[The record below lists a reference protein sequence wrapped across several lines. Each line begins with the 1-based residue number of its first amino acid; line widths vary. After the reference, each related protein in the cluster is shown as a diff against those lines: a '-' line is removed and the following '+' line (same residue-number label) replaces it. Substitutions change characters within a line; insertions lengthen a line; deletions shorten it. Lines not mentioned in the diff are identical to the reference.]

1 MPSPSYLELT
11 AVNSIARRI
20 AYHKTAAGG
29 EGETQPGVVFLGGFK
44 SDMEGSKALHLEAW
58 AKATGRQFLRFDYRG
73 HGQSSDEFENGCIGD
88 WADDAVEAISR
99 LTTGPQ
105 ILIGSSMGG
114 WISLLVS
121 RVLRPRIAA
130 FIGIAAAPD
139 FTEGG
144 MWAEMSEA
152 ERETLM
158 EEGRIERPSEYS
170 DEPYVFTK
178 KLIEDGRDHLV
189 LRSPVSFAGPVRLLQ
204 GTADADVSTE
214 TALRLLDHIEGPDV
228 RLTLVQ
234 GADHRF
240 SGERELALLIETVE
254 AVS

>member
-1 MPSPSYLELT
+1 MPSPSYLELDP
-11 AVNSIARRI
+11 ANGVARRI
-20 AYHKTAAGG
+20 AYHKTDARG

-44 SDMEGSKALHLEAW
+44 SDMDGTKALRLEEW
-58 AKATGRQFLRFDYRG
+58 AKAGGRQFLRFDYRG
-73 HGQSSDEFENGCIGD
+73 HGQSSDSFENGCIGD
-88 WADDAVEAISR
+88 WADDAVEAIGR

-114 WISLLVS
+114 WISLLAA
-121 RVLRPRIAA
+121 RVIGARIAA
-130 FIGIAAAPD
+130 FVGIAAAPD
-139 FTEGG
+139 FTEDG
-144 MWAEMSEA
+144 MWAEMTEA
-152 ERETLM
+152 ERKTLI
-158 EEGRIERPSEYS
+158 EDGRIERPSEYS
-170 DEPYVFTK
+170 DEPYVFTR
-178 KLIEDGRDHLV
+178 KLIEDGRRHLV
-189 LRSPVSFAGPVRLLQ
+189 LRSPVSFTGPVRLLQ

-214 TALRLLDHIEGPDV
+214 TALRLLSHIEGPDV

>member
-1 MPSPSYLELT
+1 M
-11 AVNSIARRI
+11 
-20 AYHKTAAGG
+20 
-29 EGETQPGVVFLGGFK
+29 
-44 SDMEGSKALHLEAW
+44 
-58 AKATGRQFLRFDYRG
+58 
-73 HGQSSDEFENGCIGD
+73 
-88 WADDAVEAISR
+88 EAISR

>member
-1 MPSPSYLELT
+1 
-11 AVNSIARRI
+11 
-20 AYHKTAAGG
+20 
-29 EGETQPGVVFLGGFK
+29 
-44 SDMEGSKALHLEAW
+44 MEGSKALHLEAW

-240 SGERELALLIETVE
+240 SGERELVLLIETVE

>member
-1 MPSPSYLELT
+1 MPSPSYLDLD
-11 AVNSIARRI
+11 AVEGVTRRI
-20 AYHKTAAGG
+20 AYHKSEAGG
-29 EGETQPGVVFLGGFK
+29 EGQTQPGVVFLGGFK
-44 SDMEGSKALHLEAW
+44 SDMEGSKALHLESW
-58 AKATGRQFLRFDYRG
+58 AQATGRQFLRFDYRG
-73 HGQSSDEFENGCIGD
+73 HGQSSDTFENGCIGD

-114 WISLLVS
+114 WISLLAS
-121 RVLRPRIAA
+121 RVLAPRIAA

-139 FTEGG
+139 FTEDG

-158 EEGRIERPSEYS
+158 TEGRIERPSEYS

-189 LRSPVSFAGPVRLLQ
+189 LRSPVSFNGPVRLLQ
-204 GTADADVSTE
+204 GTADADVSTDV
-214 TALRLLDHIEGPDV
+214 ALRLLDHIEAPDV